1 VTVEVE
7 GRQEGEGSSV
17 GGHYLAKLLRGLLGE
32 SLMGNHYISS
42 SLAHFCAHDQPT
54 SPQSSTACPLSA
66 RLHFPAPP
74 RPSSPFPRKGFHNL
88 NQVSARG
95 SLTNHIIVLT
105 ILQYSR
111 AVIDKTLSSPCAVVL
126 FWVMYFLGGDYLNC
140 G

>member
-1 VTVEVE
+1 MVEVE
-7 GRQEGEGSSV
+7 VRQEGEGSSV

-54 SPQSSTACPLSA
+54 FQQSSTACPLSA

-74 RPSSPFPRKGFHNL
+74 RPSSPLPRKRFHNL

-95 SLTNHIIVLT
+95 CLTNHIIAL
-105 ILQYSR
+105 IIPRYSR
-111 AVIDKTLSSPCAVVL
+111 TVIDSTLSSPRAQVL
-126 FWVMYFLGGDYLNC
+126 FWVMYFFRGDYLNC
-140 G
+140 A

>member
-1 VTVEVE
+1 MVEVE

-54 SPQSSTACPLSA
+54 FQQSSTACPLSA
-66 RLHFPAPP
+66 RLHFPAPL
-74 RPSSPFPRKGFHNL
+74 RPSSPFPPKCPHNL

-105 ILQYSR
+105 IPRYSTR
-111 AVIDKTLSSPCAVVL
+111 VIDKKLSSLCAVVL
-126 FWVMYFLGGDYLNC
+126 FWVMCFLGGDYLN
-140 G
+140 GA